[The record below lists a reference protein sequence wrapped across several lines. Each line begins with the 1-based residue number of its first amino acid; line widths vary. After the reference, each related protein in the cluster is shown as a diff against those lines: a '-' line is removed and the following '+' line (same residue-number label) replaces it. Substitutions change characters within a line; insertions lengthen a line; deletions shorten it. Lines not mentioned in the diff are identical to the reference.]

1 MVQDPDNPVNIRID
15 KMLINGSIVPNN
27 IVILPRIYYI

>member
-1 MVQDPDNPVNIRID
+1 MVQDPDNPVNICID
-15 KMLINGSIVPNN
+15 KMLINVSIVPNN